1 LTVLFGERELPPER
15 TVESAIEEAV
25 LRSDLFIVLWSRS
38 YAASR
43 YCYDEIQLAL
53 QRHRAGA
60 LELWIINVDGSD
72 VVPPDARGLP
82 LVVARTPETVVAVV
96 RELLAETG

>member
-1 LTVLFGERELPPER
+1 MLFGERELPSEK
-15 TVESAIEEAV
+15 TVESAIEDAV

-43 YCYDEIQLAL
+43 YCYDEIHLAL
-53 QRHRAGA
+53 RRHRVGE
-60 LELWIINVDGSD
+60 LRLWIINLDGSD

-82 LVVARTPETVVAVV
+82 RVMAQTPEEVLAVV
-96 RELLAETG
+96 RELLADAV